1 MFESVLLF
9 IVIVALSYGLY
20 IRGQA
25 KRSAAII
32 HMGDSIDYTMTIWA
46 ERDTSGVD
54 VVNGQQE
61 VELRRIS
68 AEYAISLVFAE
79 EGEMREARITYA
91 QSASKDFQQ
100 HLAPLLGQVNIG
112 AIRFDP
118 VHREDV

>member
-25 KRSAAII
+25 KISAAII
-32 HMGDSIDYTMTIWA
+32 HMGDSIDYTMIIWG

-68 AEYAISLVFAE
+68 AEYAI
-79 EGEMREARITYA
+79 
-91 QSASKDFQQ
+91 
-100 HLAPLLGQVNIG
+100 
-112 AIRFDP
+112 
-118 VHREDV
+118 